1 MASGGLGIC
10 VSSTGFQKND
20 IGWPQQ
26 PPRKKVLKFNM
37 IFYAST
43 QKKNVFSKHIYKAVS
58 IAWMTLRSSLVI
70 FQSLKPLQPQW
81 PRQPHFIKKSTDLY
95 GLIIPGT
102 QMTNTSPFLWNGS
115 SKIQFFANIWYSFC
129 PRLLRPANVIFL
141 KISWLN
147 TNAQTSWSH

>member
-1 MASGGLGIC
+1 MQSKSALRGRKINNVIELLCLVASGGLGIC

-70 FQSLKPLQPQW
+70 FQSLKPLQPQ
-81 PRQPHFIKKSTDLY
+81 
-95 GLIIPGT
+95 
-102 QMTNTSPFLWNGS
+102 
-115 SKIQFFANIWYSFC
+115 
-129 PRLLRPANVIFL
+129 
-141 KISWLN
+141 
-147 TNAQTSWSH
+147 